1 MNPVSKNEI
10 AIQNDRAS
18 ETRRVAPPVA
28 NREPELNLKSLDSLF
43 IPTGV
48 SRSKANAPTERSD
61 YSRLEVL
68 TIWVLIAVLVVLN
81 CSTFY
86 VLWSKASG
94 GW

>member
-1 MNPVSKNEI
+1 MNLITDSEELTGAEISLSVS
-10 AIQNDRAS
+10 
-18 ETRRVAPPVA
+18 
-28 NREPELNLKSLDSLF
+28 
-43 IPTGV
+43 TGV

-68 TIWVLIAVLVVLN
+68 TLWVLIAVLVVLS
-81 CSTFY
+81 CGAFY